1 LTGAGETLTINRDAA
16 PVGAALFFGGLP
28 KTAAQQIS
36 AASIAG
42 AFVVTSSLLPTYA
55 RFNLAFERGEGAW
68 LTATNGD
75 KYLDFGAGIAV
86 VSVGHCH
93 PHLVKTLTEQG
104 QKLWHVSN
112 LYEIP
117 QAERLGARLIA
128 ESFAEA
134 VFFTNSGAEA
144 LEGAIKTARRY
155 HFISGRPER
164 TRIITFQGAFH
175 GRTLAT
181 VAAGGNP
188 KYLEGFGPPLEGFD
202 QVPYGDLAAVK
213 AAITPQTAAVIIE
226 PIQGEGG
233 LRTAAIE
240 FLESLRKLCD
250 THGLLLIADEVQ
262 SGMGRTGKLFA
273 YQHSKIAPDI
283 MGLAK
288 GVGGGFPLGAFLTTR
303 KVGAGMTP
311 GTHGSTF
318 GGNPLA
324 TAVGNAVLDVV
335 LADGF
340 LRHVSKMGEA
350 LGHGLAELQARY
362 PDVIEETRGKGL
374 MRGLRIFGAVG
385 DFVNAALA
393 EKLITVP
400 ASDNVVRLLPPL
412 TVNEAEVALALTRLN
427 AAAEKLSVER
437 AKKTQRGAA

>member
-1 LTGAGETLTINRDAA
+1 LTSLGETRTLAGNAA
-16 PVGAALFFGGLP
+16 PVGAALFVGGLP
-28 KTAAQQIS
+28 KFAVQQSFAAP
-36 AASIAG
+36 IAG
-42 AFVVTSSLLPTYA
+42 AFIVTSSLLPTYA

-68 LTATNGD
+68 LYATNDD

-86 VSVGHCH
+86 ISVGHCH
-93 PHLVKTLTEQG
+93 PHLVKALTEQG

-117 QAERLGARLIA
+117 QAEKLGARLIA
-128 ESFAEA
+128 ESFADL

-155 HFISGRPER
+155 QFVSGHPER
-164 TRIITFQGAFH
+164 TRIITFEGAFH

-188 KYLEGFGPPLEGFD
+188 KYLEGFGRPLEGFD
-202 QVPYGDLAAVK
+202 QVPFGDLAAVK
-213 AAITPQTAAVIIE
+213 AAITPQTAAILIE
-226 PIQGEGG
+226 PVQGEGG
-233 LRTAAIE
+233 VRTATIE
-240 FLESLRKLCD
+240 FLESLRTLSD
-250 THGLLLIADEVQ
+250 MHGLLLVADEVQ

-288 GVGGGFPLGAFLTTR
+288 GIGGGFPLGAFLTTR

-311 GTHGSTF
+311 GTHGSTY

-324 TAVGNAVLDVV
+324 TAVGNAVLDIV

-340 LRHVSKMGEA
+340 LDHVNKIGDA
-350 LGHGLAELQARY
+350 LGHGLVELQKLY
-362 PDVIEETRGKGL
+362 PDVIEEVRGKGL
-374 MRGLRIFGAVG
+374 LRGLRVVGVVG
-385 DFVNAALA
+385 DFVNAALS

-412 TVNEAEVALALTRLN
+412 TVDEIEVASALTRLN
-427 AAAEKLSVER
+427 AVAEKLSTER
-437 AKKTQRGAA
+437 GKRKRRGAA

>member
-1 LTGAGETLTINRDAA
+1 M
-16 PVGAALFFGGLP
+16 
-28 KTAAQQIS
+28 
-36 AASIAG
+36 
-42 AFVVTSSLLPTYA
+42 TSSLLPTYA

-68 LTATNGD
+68 LYATNGE

-93 PHLVKTLTEQG
+93 PHLVKALTEQG

-117 QAERLGARLIA
+117 QAEKLAARLIA
-128 ESFAEA
+128 ESFAGT

-144 LEGAIKTARRY
+144 LEGAIKTARR
-155 HFISGRPER
+155 HQFVSGHPER

-202 QVPYGDLAAVK
+202 QVPFGDLAAVE
-213 AAITPQTAAVIIE
+213 AAITRQTAAIMIE
-226 PIQGEGG
+226 PVQGEGG
-233 LRTAAIE
+233 VRTATIA
-240 FLESLRKLCD
+240 FLEDLRRLCD
-250 THGLLLIADEVQ
+250 EHGLLLIADEVQ

-273 YQHSKIAPDI
+273 YQHAKMMPDI

-303 KVGAGMTP
+303 TVGAGMTP
-311 GTHGSTF
+311 GTHGSTY

-324 TAVGNAVLDVV
+324 TAVGNAVLDVI

-340 LRHVSKMGEA
+340 LDHVNKMGEA
-350 LGHGLAELQARY
+350 LGQGLDDLQKRY
-362 PDVIEETRGKGL
+362 PSLIEEVRGKGL
-374 MRGLRIFGAVG
+374 MRGLRVVGALG
-385 DFVNAALA
+385 DFVKAALA

-400 ASDNVVRLLPPL
+400 ASDNVMRLLPPL
-412 TVNEAEVALALTRLN
+412 TVSEGEVALALTRLE
-427 AAAEKLSVER
+427 AAAEKVAAER
-437 AKKTQRGAA
+437 AKQARRGAA

>member
-1 LTGAGETLTINRDAA
+1 M
-16 PVGAALFFGGLP
+16 
-28 KTAAQQIS
+28 
-36 AASIAG
+36 
-42 AFVVTSSLLPTYA
+42 TSSLLPTYA

-68 LTATNGD
+68 LYATNGD

-93 PHLVKTLTEQG
+93 PHLVKALTEQG
-104 QKLWHVSN
+104 KKLWHVSN

-117 QAERLGARLIA
+117 QAEQLGARLIA
-128 ESFAEA
+128 ESFADS

-155 HFISGRPER
+155 QFVSGHPER

-213 AAITPQTAAVIIE
+213 AAITPQTAAIMIE
-226 PIQGEGG
+226 PVQGEGG
-233 LRTAAIE
+233 VRTASIE
-240 FLESLRKLCD
+240 FLESLRALCD
-250 THGLLLIADEVQ
+250 AHGLLLIADEVQ
-262 SGMGRTGKLFA
+262 CGMGRTGKLFA
-273 YQHSKIAPDI
+273 YQYSKIAPDI

-288 GVGGGFPLGAFLTTR
+288 GIGGGFPLGAFLTTR
-303 KVGAGMTP
+303 VVGACMTP
-311 GTHGSTF
+311 GTHGSTY

-324 TAVGNAVLDVV
+324 TSVGNAVLDVI

-340 LRHVSKMGEA
+340 LGHVTKMGDA
-350 LGHGLAELQARY
+350 LAQGLAELRNRY
-362 PDVIEETRGKGL
+362 PDVIEDVRGKGL
-374 MRGLRIFGAVG
+374 MCGLRVVGAVG
-385 DFVNAALA
+385 EFVNAGLA

-412 TVNEAEVALALTRLN
+412 TINEVEVALALTRLN
-427 AAAEKLSVER
+427 AAAEKLAAER
-437 AKKTQRGAA
+437 AKQTQRGAA